1 MIAQNV
7 AGPVMPG
14 GSADAEHA
22 ERRAADR
29 AVLAIILIATGV
41 RLAFSAALGLGIDES
56 YMVAAGRTLAWS
68 YFDHPPISWWLARGA
83 ALAAFSE
90 HPFVVRL
97 PFVLLFAGTTWMVY
111 RLTALLFRPRAGVWA
126 AAALS
131 LAPMLGVTSAT
142 WVLPDGPLDFA
153 LAGFA
158 LAAAHA
164 LRPAFA
170 RPLAWWLVA
179 GAFAGLAVMS
189 KYTAV
194 LVLAGLPIFLAT
206 SPAHRRWLLRP
217 HPWLALAVAVAV
229 SAPLLLWTWQ
239 HGLAS
244 IGFQGGRAAVE
255 TLRPWGPLAVLGGA
269 ALFLLPWI
277 WAGLALALW
286 GALRRGPADPAGWYL
301 VCLALPPI
309 VVFALVAL
317 WSDKLPLFHWAAP
330 GYLLLFP
337 LLGTFL
343 DHRRTVAWLRPA
355 TVATVAMVLAA
366 LVVVSFEARTGAL
379 SRLVPA
385 LARTQPA
392 LQAVDW
398 NELRDELRTRGLLG
412 RPDLAV
418 AALQWH
424 VAGKVDFALG
434 GALPVFC
441 LCSDARQYGVV
452 RPASDFIGEDVIIVL
467 PPNSRRD
474 PVVQF
479 ADVFSAIEPLSNVE
493 VGPVGGDA
501 ARLRLFLGRDFRGL
515 PASPGGGG
523 LTAEAGVRR

>member
-1 MIAQNV
+1 MMAQAV
-7 AGPVMPG
+7 AGPTMPG
-14 GSADAEHA
+14 GSAGAERA

-29 AVLAIILIATGV
+29 AVLAIILIATAV
-41 RLAFSAALGLGIDES
+41 RLAFAAALGLGIDES

-111 RLTALLFRPRAGVWA
+111 RLTALLYRPRAGVWA
-126 AAALS
+126 AGALS

-158 LAAAHA
+158 LAGAHV
-164 LRPAFA
+164 LHSGTT
-170 RPLAWWLVA
+170 RPLAWWLAA

-194 LVLAGLPIFLAT
+194 LTLAGLPIFLAT
-206 SPAHRRWLLRP
+206 SRAHRRWLLRP

-229 SAPLLLWTWQ
+229 TSPLLLWTWR

-255 TLRPWGPLAVLGGA
+255 TLRPWGPFAVLGGA

-286 GALRRGPADPAGWYL
+286 RALRRGRADPASWYL
-301 VCLALPPI
+301 VCLAVPPI

-337 LLGTFL
+337 LLGVFL
-343 DHRRTVAWLRPA
+343 DRRRGAGWLRAA
-355 TVATVAMVLAA
+355 TVATAA
-366 LVVVSFEARTGAL
+366 LVIAALFVVSLEVRTGAL
-379 SRLVPA
+379 ARLVPA
-385 LARTQPA
+385 LARSQPA

-398 NELRDELRTRGLLG
+398 TELRDELRRRGLLG
-412 RPDLAV
+412 RSDLAV

-441 LCSDARQYGVV
+441 LCGDARQYGIV
-452 RPASDFIGEDVIIVL
+452 RPASDFIGEDVVIVL

-474 PVVQF
+474 PVAQF
-479 ADVFSAIEPLSNVE
+479 ADEFSAIELLTDVE
-493 VGPVGGDA
+493 IGPVGGDA

-515 PASPGGGG
+515 PASPPG
-523 LTAEAGVRR
+523 ER